1 VDDTD
6 WVEIMAWADSVEV
19 MDWAAVDLAETMDMV
34 EAEAFT
40 TTYMAAM
47 PTATAVEI
55 CHAAT
60 TTIRADVPG
69 PYQPPHLPAAAPLAA
84 PGPQY
89 SRANTRVIE
98 QEDTA
103 NTREDMEGGME
114 DMEDIMEDMPLDI
127 TLGFRS
133 TTDIAHASLMLDRIL
148 AVGRCVV

>member
-6 WVEIMAWADSVEV
+6 WAEITAWVDSVEV

-34 EAEAFT
+34 EAEAVMT
-40 TTYMAAM
+40 TPMPAM

-69 PYQPPHLPAAAPLAA
+69 LYHPHPPAAAPAPSMAA
-84 PGPQY
+84 PGPRY

-98 QEDTA
+98 EDTA
-103 NTREDMEGGME
+103 NTREDMEG
-114 DMEDIMEDMPLDI
+114 DMEDIPLDI
-127 TLGFRS
+127 TLGYWS
-133 TTDIAHASLMLDRIL
+133 TTDIIAHASSLMLDRIL
-148 AVGRCVV
+148 AIGRCVV

>member
-1 VDDTD
+1 
-6 WVEIMAWADSVEV
+6 VEITAWVDSVEV

-60 TTIRADVPG
+60 TTIRADGPG

-84 PGPQY
+84 PGPRY

-98 QEDTA
+98 HEDTV
-103 NTREDMEGGME
+103 NTQEDMEDME
-114 DMEDIMEDMPLDI
+114 ADMEADMEDIMEDMPLDI
-127 TLGFRS
+127 TSGFRS